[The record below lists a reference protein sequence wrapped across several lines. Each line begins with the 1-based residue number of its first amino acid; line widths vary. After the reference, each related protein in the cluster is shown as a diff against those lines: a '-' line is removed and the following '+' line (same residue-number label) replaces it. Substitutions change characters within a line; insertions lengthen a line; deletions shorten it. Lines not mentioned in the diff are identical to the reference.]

1 MRRLVLAALAAP
13 LLGAAPETGY
23 DLVLRGGRVVDGSGN
38 PWFVADVGVRGG
50 RVAAIG
56 RLDEAAA
63 ARVLDARGL
72 VVAPGFIDVHAHVE
86 ASLPRRPT
94 ADNFVL
100 DGVTTLV
107 TGNCGGSDRGPAAA
121 SSASLRAGGISPN
134 LATLIGHNS
143 VRREAMGTEE
153 RDPTPEELAQ
163 HGGAGGAR
171 RCARAR
177 SGLSTGLIYVPG
189 TYAKTAEVVALA
201 RVAARHGGVYA
212 SHIRSEGDQVFAAI
226 DEAVDVGRQAGLPV
240 QISHFKVSNKKL
252 WGQSTKTIAQVD
264 RARAA
269 GLDVT
274 VDQYPYTASSTNL
287 GTLLPSWALAGG
299 RGRRLAS
306 ASPTPPRAR
315 SIAREMKDH
324 IRRRNGRKRL
334 DYAVVASCSWDRTRD
349 GKSIARINE
358 EAGRRR
364 RLEDEIETV
373 LEMVERGG
381 AQMVYHS
388 MDERDVERI
397 LRVPYAMVA
406 SDAGVVEPGV
416 GVPHPR
422 AYGTNA
428 RVLGRYVREM
438 RTLRLEEAIRKMTSL
453 PAQRFGLADRGLVR
467 PGMWA
472 DLAVFDEATVA
483 DRATYEAPHAAVH
496 GLPLRAGQ
504 RRSGGGGRPARGRAG
519 TGAVGPARAERV
531 ERPALSRPGSPSP
544 AGPRP
549 RRARRRAQC
558 RCGSAASPLSP
569 ESATRARGSTQ
580 SPSLHVDPAQVE
592 ERADD
597 ALAVVED
604 HGVPGQRQGARQE
617 HGPRRRRLHAPCPRA
632 RRSRGRGGIRRGWSR
647 CSPPPVRRPRSS
659 SARRSCQRGSPR
671 HRWLEGAAPLPVGA
685 DRAQELLHLAAVAH
699 RRALGD
705 ERPLRLGDHDRA
717 LAVLPRER
725 SRSAPRSA
733 AGPRPRTSMPS
744 VTGPARNVAGMGT
757 SAVNV
762 PPR

>member
-1 MRRLVLAALAAP
+1 MRSLVLGALAAS
-13 LLGAAPETGY
+13 LLGAAPETAY

-38 PWFVADVGVRGG
+38 PWYVADVGIRGG

-63 ARVLDARGL
+63 ARVLDVRGL

-86 ASLPRRPT
+86 SGLPRRPT

-107 TGNCGGSDRGPAAA
+107 TGNCGGSETDLPRFFGE
-121 SSASLRAGGISPN
+121 LRAGGISPN

-153 RDPTPEELAQ
+153 RDPTPEELAKMEALVEQ
-163 HGGAGGAR
+163 AMRAGAV
-171 RCARAR
+171 
-177 SGLSTGLIYVPG
+177 GLSTGLIYVPG

-226 DEAVDVGRQAGLPV
+226 EEAVDVGRQARLPV

-264 RARAA
+264 RARAG

-299 RGRRLAS
+299 AEAVSRRLLDPAM
-306 ASPTPPRAR
+306 RAK
-315 SIAREMKDH
+315 IAREMKDH

-334 DYAVVASCSWDRTRD
+334 DYAVVASCSWDRARD

-438 RTLRLEEAIRKMTSL
+438 KVLRLEEAIRKMTSL
-453 PAQRFGLADRGLVR
+453 PAQRFGLGDRGLVR

-483 DRATYEAPHAAVH
+483 DRATYEAPHAA
-496 GLPLRAGQ
+496 A
-504 RRSGGGGRPARGRAG
+504 
-519 TGAVGPARAERV
+519 TGFRYVLVNGEV
-531 ERPALSRPGSPSP
+531 
-544 AGPRP
+544 
-549 RRARRRAQC
+549 
-558 RCGSAASPLSP
+558 
-569 ESATRARGSTQ
+569 
-580 SPSLHVDPAQVE
+580 
-592 ERADD
+592 
-597 ALAVVED
+597 VVED
-604 HGVPGQRQGARQE
+604 GAHVGARPGQ
-617 HGPRRRRLHAPCPRA
+617 
-632 RRSRGRGGIRRGWSR
+632 
-647 CSPPPVRRPRSS
+647 V
-659 SARRSCQRGSPR
+659 
-671 HRWLEGAAPLPVGA
+671 
-685 DRAQELLHLAAVAH
+685 LL
-699 RRALGD
+699 
-705 ERPLRLGDHDRA
+705 
-717 LAVLPRER
+717 
-725 SRSAPRSA
+725 
-733 AGPRPRTSMPS
+733 
-744 VTGPARNVAGMGT
+744 GPAAR
-757 SAVNV
+757 
-762 PPR
+762 